1 MPIYGVFSGPYFPVF
16 GLNTEI
22 YGVNLCIQSEY
33 RKTRTR
39 KNSVFGHFSRSVQT
53 AATIQQNDIPKKIL
67 KENSAVVARYFHEN
81 INFCTENLIL
91 PSDLKVA
98 DVTPAVK
105 KKFKTSKDN
114 YIPINILPN
123 ISKIYERCLCNQIQ
137 TYFHEIVSKY
147 QCGFHEGFNAQHCSV
162 SMIGKWKESV
172 DNGRVFSALMTDL
185 SKAFDCLRF

>member
-33 RKTRTR
+33 RKIRTR

-53 AATIQQNDIPKKIL
+53 AATIQQNDIPRKIL
-67 KENSAVVARYFHEN
+67 KENSAVVAIYFHEN

-105 KKFKTSKDN
+105 KKCKTSKDN
-114 YIPINILPN
+114 YIPLTFYLIYLKYMKDVFATKFRLTFMKSYLNIN
-123 ISKIYERCLCNQIQ
+123 
-137 TYFHEIVSKY
+137 
-147 QCGFHEGFNAQHCSV
+147 
-162 SMIGKWKESV
+162 V
-172 DNGRVFSALMTDL
+172 DFTKDLMHNTI
-185 SKAFDCLRF
+185 